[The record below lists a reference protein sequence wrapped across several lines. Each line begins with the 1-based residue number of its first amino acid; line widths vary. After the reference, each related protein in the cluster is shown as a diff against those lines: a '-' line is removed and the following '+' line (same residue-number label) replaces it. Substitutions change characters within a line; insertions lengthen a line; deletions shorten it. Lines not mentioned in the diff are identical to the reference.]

1 MSRYLTDRI
10 VRAPRI
16 IVSPRT
22 RVTALTRMDRLEGRE
37 RARAAVRRPWVPD
50 CVIEDG

>member
-1 MSRYLTDRI
+1 MSRYLTDRN
-10 VRAPRI
+10 VRDPRI

-22 RVTALTRMDRLEGRE
+22 RVAALTGTGLLAGRE
-37 RARAAVRRPWVPD
+37 RARAAVRRPRVPD